1 MTSKKCQSSSSL
13 GIGDRFKVQSPHL
26 GESSPQNSEQVTT
39 NNGVKQE
46 NNVQSQFANKL
57 SNNEESDDESRENCQ
72 DVHSTQSPVQG
83 PNLQSLLFPPASVL
97 ASGLN
102 PYILSSSLT
111 QMLQKTDNRLPGL
124 QPTSSP
130 ASSLLSGLKKT
141 TPEAQ
146 RPPAMTDALLEN
158 LGKLTG
164 ANLLGQEAD
173 NLRLILESVNL
184 AVTRRLL
191 EDNLLRWGGLL
202 PGQGWGERLGGSRHN
217 SCDSDGNMSD
227 TDTESF
233 YEKNDNLEKEG
244 EKKSR
249 VRSLISDEQLSV
261 LKSYYSVNQ
270 MPRREELMQ
279 IAEAIGHPYKV
290 VKVWF
295 QNSRAKDRREGKL
308 STTSS
313 SSVVKYP
320 TPPPSTASS
329 QLVISPAPSPVPG
342 IKKEPRELPLDL
354 TTRGQLSPSVTPP
367 PLVVAEDRDD
377 KNSPAILAAKENN
390 MGVEKLAREN
400 FELMIREKLINLV
413 PDVEIA
419 KTQPKKSEEQEEER
433 GVYNC
438 DQCDK
443 TFTKKSS
450 ITRHKY
456 EHSGAFKLYFFL
468 APLSL
473 SSLSIHK
480 RTDGA

>member
-1 MTSKKCQSSSSL
+1 M
-13 GIGDRFKVQSPHL
+13 
-26 GESSPQNSEQVTT
+26 
-39 NNGVKQE
+39 
-46 NNVQSQFANKL
+46 FANKL
-57 SNNEESDDESRENCQ
+57 SNNEESDDESRENCT

-83 PNLQSLLFPPASVL
+83 PNLQSLLFPPGNVL

-111 QMLQKTDNRLPGL
+111 QMLQKTDNK
-124 QPTSSP
+124 
-130 ASSLLSGLKKT
+130 LSGLQSTQGPASLLGGLNKNLA
-141 TPEAQ
+141 EAPRQ
-146 RPPAMTDALLEN
+146 PAMTDALLEN

-233 YEKNDNLEKEG
+233 YLDEKSESLDTSAS
-244 EKKSR
+244 KKSR

-308 STTSS
+308 STTSQS

-329 QLVISPAPSPVPG
+329 QLVISPAASPVPG
-342 IKKEPRELPLDL
+342 IKREPRELPLDL

-377 KNSPAILAAKENN
+377 KQSPAMMAARAENSA
-390 MGVEKLAREN
+390 GVEKLAREN

-419 KTQPKKSEEQEEER
+419 KTQPKKTEEAEEER

-456 EHSGAFKLYFFL
+456 EHSGAC
-468 APLSL
+468 
-473 SSLSIHK
+473 
-480 RTDGA
+480 

>member
-1 MTSKKCQSSSSL
+1 M
-13 GIGDRFKVQSPHL
+13 
-26 GESSPQNSEQVTT
+26 
-39 NNGVKQE
+39 
-46 NNVQSQFANKL
+46 FANKL
-57 SNNEESDDESRENCQ
+57 SNNEESDDESRENCI
-72 DVHSTQSPVQG
+72 DVNSTQSPVQG
-83 PNLQSLLFPPASVL
+83 PNLQSLLFPPGNVL

-111 QMLQKTDNRLPGL
+111 QMLQKTDNKLPGL
-124 QPTSSP
+124 QSTQGP
-130 ASSLLSGLKKT
+130 ASLLGGLNKNLA
-141 TPEAQ
+141 EAP
-146 RPPAMTDALLEN
+146 RRPAMTDALLEN

-233 YEKNDNLEKEG
+233 YLDEKSESLDTSAS
-244 EKKSR
+244 KKSR

-308 STTSS
+308 ST

-329 QLVISPAPSPVPG
+329 QLVISPSASPVPG
-342 IKKEPRELPLDL
+342 IKREPRELPLDL

-377 KNSPAILAAKENN
+377 KQSPAMMAARAENSA
-390 MGVEKLAREN
+390 GVEKLAREN

-419 KTQPKKSEEQEEER
+419 KTQPKKTEEAEEER

-456 EHSGAFKLYFFL
+456 EHSGACLNT
-468 APLSL
+468 S
-473 SSLSIHK
+473 
-480 RTDGA
+480 T